1 MLEGVAAQLLVGK
14 EDKDDEDELEHKHV
28 AEADV
33 ETESIFG
40 SARAELVEGVW
51 PFERWLEDL
60 PVTAPP
66 RLPRVIPWPWSRP
79 CPASGNACSVFW
91 FT

>member
-1 MLEGVAAQLLVGK
+1 MLEGVAVQVLVGK

-33 ETESIFG
+33 ETESVFG
-40 SARAELVEGVW
+40 SARAELVKGVW
-51 PFERWLEDL
+51 PFKRWLEDL

-66 RLPRVIPWPWSRP
+66 RLPSVIPRPWSRP
-79 CPASGNACSVFW
+79 CPGSGDACSVSL